1 MITRDRSP
9 NGAARGRQVG
19 YFCHLSLDKKHLGAI
34 MVTNQVGVPLEF
46 KYTEPVTTTK
56 LHKVLYGS
64 SLDRYLH
71 ETVIRERLSR
81 EVRSE
86 PDYFLTSYEE
96 KDFLGSLAGR
106 EMMAVQVFPLAQ
118 RESSGPFTRVR
129 DNEAIVEMD
138 DGTVLRLAFSTTDD
152 VIQRNMVTW
161 LQEIARSMDILEP
174 MERVVSAL
182 KMLCGEE
189 KQL

>member
-1 MITRDRSP
+1 MITRERSA
-9 NGAARGRQVG
+9 NGAVRSRQIG

-46 KYTEPVTTTK
+46 KYTEPVTTTR
-56 LHKVLYGS
+56 LHKVLYGA

-86 PDYFLTSYEE
+86 PEYFLSSYEE
-96 KDFLGSLAGR
+96 KDFLGTLAGR

-138 DGTVLRLAFSTTDD
+138 DGAVLRLAFSTTDD
-152 VIQRNMVTW
+152 AIQRNMVTW
-161 LQEIARSMDILEP
+161 LQEVARTMDILEP
-174 MERVVSAL
+174 MERVISAL

>member
-1 MITRDRSP
+1 MITKERTG
-9 NGAARGRQVG
+9 NTVARRQVG
-19 YFCHLSLDKKHLGAI
+19 YFCHLNLDKKHLGAV

-64 SLDRYLH
+64 ALDRYLH

-81 EVRSE
+81 EVRTE
-86 PDYFLTSYEE
+86 PEYFLTSYEE
-96 KDFLGSLAGR
+96 KDFLGPIAGR
-106 EMMAVQVFPLAQ
+106 EMMAVQPFPVAQ
-118 RESSGPFTRVR
+118 KESSGPFTRVR

-138 DGTVLRLAFSTTDD
+138 DGSVLRLAFSTTDD
-152 VIQRNMVTW
+152 VLQRGMVTW
-161 LQEIARSMDILEP
+161 LQEISRTMDILEP
-174 MERVVSAL
+174 MDRIINAL

-189 KQL
+189 KQI

>member
-1 MITRDRSP
+1 MISRERSAS
-9 NGAARGRQVG
+9 GAARSRQVG
-19 YFCHLSLDKKHLGAI
+19 FFCHLSLDKKHLGAI

-64 SLDRYLH
+64 ALDRYLH

-81 EVRSE
+81 EIRSE
-86 PDYFLTSYEE
+86 AEYFLTSYEE
-96 KDFLGSLAGR
+96 KDFLGPIAGR
-106 EMMAVQVFPLAQ
+106 EMMAIQPFPVAQ
-118 RESSGPFTRVR
+118 RESTGPFTRVR

-138 DGTVLRLAFSTTDD
+138 DGAMLRLAFSTTDD
-152 VIQRNMVTW
+152 VLQRNMVTW
-161 LQEIARSMDILEP
+161 LQEIARTMDIFEP
-174 MERVVSAL
+174 MDRVINAL

-189 KQL
+189 KQF

>member
-1 MITRDRSP
+1 MLTRERSA
-9 NGAARGRQVG
+9 NAAARTRQVG
-19 YFCHLSLDKKHLGAI
+19 YFCHLDLDKKHLGAI

-46 KYTEPVTTTK
+46 KYTEPVSTTK
-56 LHKVLYGS
+56 LHKILYGS

-86 PDYFLTSYEE
+86 PEYFLTSYEE
-96 KDFLGSLAGR
+96 KDFLGTLAGK
-106 EMMAVQVFPLAQ
+106 EMIAVQVFPLAQ
-118 RESSGPFTRVR
+118 HESSGPFTRVR

-138 DGTVLRLAFSTTDD
+138 DGKVLRLAFSTTDD
-152 VIQRNMVTW
+152 VIQRNMATW
-161 LQEIARSMDILEP
+161 LQEIARTMDILEP
-174 MERVVSAL
+174 MDRVISAL